1 MRVEQ
6 ELGGTRS
13 RIVVSDVKAQ
23 LFVEEVAP
31 VFQSTQNGRGGT
43 SDARQKSSTSTEAL
57 RDGARARS
65 FVSDVNVAERLRGGG
80 GQFAAAAAAFG
91 APAMGT
97 DITEVAMND
106 DVKVVEDFTDVSDD
120 ELAALVA
127 ELKREL
133 GNT

>member
-1 MRVEQ
+1 MATSAKRVRAGE
-6 ELGGTRS
+6 R
-13 RIVVSDVKAQ
+13 
-23 LFVEEVAP
+23 
-31 VFQSTQNGRGGT
+31 
-43 SDARQKSSTSTEAL
+43 
-57 RDGARARS
+57 ARA
-65 FVSDVNVAERLRGGG
+65 FVPDASVAERLRGGG

-91 APAMGT
+91 APAVGT

>member
-1 MRVEQ
+1 
-6 ELGGTRS
+6 
-13 RIVVSDVKAQ
+13 
-23 LFVEEVAP
+23 
-31 VFQSTQNGRGGT
+31 
-43 SDARQKSSTSTEAL
+43 
-57 RDGARARS
+57 
-65 FVSDVNVAERLRGGG
+65 
-80 GQFAAAAAAFG
+80 
-91 APAMGT
+91 MGT

>member
-1 MRVEQ
+1 M
-6 ELGGTRS
+6 
-13 RIVVSDVKAQ
+13 VVADVKGQ
-23 LFVEEVAP
+23 WFGEEVGP
-31 VFQSTQNGRGGT
+31 VFKSTQNGGGGT
-43 SDARQKSSTSTEAL
+43 SDGRQKSSTSGEAL

-65 FVSDVNVAERLRGGG
+65 FVSDVNVGGRLGGGG

-91 APAMGT
+91 APAVGT